1 MKRILPLLFCL
12 LSAPGVKAQLSI
24 ADVAA
29 GKYMPQSLAALTPMA
44 DGESYSQL
52 IDNKRIVRTSFRTG
66 KDIATLFDVATAR
79 SKTNLSTIDGYIISP
94 DESRILIQTNT
105 KYVYRRT
112 FTADWYIYEVANNR
126 LEPLSDGGSQM
137 APTFSP
143 DGNVVAFAREG
154 NLYVVKLLYGNAET
168 QVTRD
173 GAQGKISNGI
183 PDWVNEEEFSTSRSF
198 CFSADS
204 ELLVWVRYDESGVQ
218 VYDMPMY
225 SSERLPYPY
234 SYKYPVAGAAN
245 ATVSVHSYDLKNRN
259 TRQLDIP
266 LADDDYIPRIA
277 TTSDADKVCVVTLNR
292 HQDRMDIYMA
302 NPRSTVARQV
312 LREEIPHYVNESAY
326 TDLQFYPGHFAILS
340 ERTGH
345 QHLYWYTLQGNLEQ
359 TVTQGDF
366 EVTRFHGY
374 DTATGRF
381 FYTSTRESPLR
392 RAVYATDRK
401 GRTTKLSQQAGTNA
415 ATFSKNYRYYVN
427 TYSTINQPPVTTVCD
442 ASGRTLHTLIT
453 NDALRQQADKLF
465 GQKELLTLTTADGLQ
480 LNAWML
486 RPRDFNPSRRYP
498 VIMYQYSGPG
508 SQEVTDSWSCGFQPG
523 GALES
528 VFAQEGYISVVV
540 DGRGT
545 GFRGAEWEKCTYLRL
560 GQFEAHDQAA
570 AAQALAQLPY
580 IDGSRIG
587 IWGWSFGGFNAL
599 MAMAEA
605 PGGQAVFKAGCAV
618 APVTSW
624 RFYDSAYTER
634 FMRTPQENPDGY
646 DDCPIARASRIQGA
660 LLLIHGTADDNVHF
674 RNFTEM
680 SEALV
685 QADKPFDC
693 QIYRNRNHSIY
704 GGNTRKHLLSRI
716 LRHFKQNL

>member
-126 LEPLSDGGSQM
+126 LEPLSDGGPQM

-266 LADDDYIPRIA
+266 LAADDYIPRIA

-381 FYTSTRESPLR
+381 FYTSTQESPLR

-560 GQFEAHDQAA
+560 GQLEAHDQAA

-605 PGGQAVFKAGCAV
+605 PSGQAVFKAGCAV